1 MHIWRQLSARPMVT
15 LPATGRLCP
24 LAVTNL
30 YCLVNIHA
38 NNLRKVAT
46 WKWKC
51 RESNPQ
57 ALGCKP
63 NSLTITPPGD
73 TKVNTFR
80 YALGQW
86 DEEGESVIGDLRYV
100 RRCKETNDA
109 LVPVMSHRQQ
119 TTDGLWVWLAEV
131 AVPRVGVLYGLLTSG
146 AGQPTYAR
154 HTVHSDIHN
163 TQPSAALHNHTL
175 PVRCN

>member
-1 MHIWRQLSARPMVT
+1 
-15 LPATGRLCP
+15 
-24 LAVTNL
+24 
-30 YCLVNIHA
+30 
-38 NNLRKVAT
+38 
-46 WKWKC
+46 
-51 RESNPQ
+51 
-57 ALGCKP
+57 
-63 NSLTITPPGD
+63 
-73 TKVNTFR
+73 
-80 YALGQW
+80 
-86 DEEGESVIGDLRYV
+86 VIGDLRYV

-175 PVRCN
+175 PARCN